1 MMRGLLP
8 VLWCMSPNINIKHIN
23 PAYFTCSEA
32 TAVCVAPTHLCEDG
46 EVGGRGVDA
55 TGGEWSASAD
65 RENSK
70 ALRSQPPGDDVRN
83 ACVGGGSEVDHG
95 RQIPPR

>member
-1 MMRGLLP
+1 MMRGLFP

-55 TGGEWSASAD
+55 ACSEWLASA
-65 RENSK
+65 K

-95 RQIPPR
+95 GRPTLSAP